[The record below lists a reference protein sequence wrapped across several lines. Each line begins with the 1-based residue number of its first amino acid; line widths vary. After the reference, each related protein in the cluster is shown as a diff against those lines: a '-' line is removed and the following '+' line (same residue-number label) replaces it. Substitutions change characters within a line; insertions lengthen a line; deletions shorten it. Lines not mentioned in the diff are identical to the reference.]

1 MLVPRITEYW
11 EGVGFSLCMW
21 RGTHF
26 SSGIQGDAEISPL
39 RWRPSFYLCA
49 HTWRPDEAMGCP
61 FLSLTVPLT
70 SLRQF
75 ISEYVANGFLLG

>member
-1 MLVPRITEYW
+1 MYV
-11 EGVGFSLCMW
+11 EGY
-21 RGTHF
+21 TF

-39 RWRPSFYLCA
+39 RWRPSLCA

-75 ISEYVANGFLLG
+75 ISESVANGFLLG